1 METKEANIY
10 KKLYQA
16 NVTDINEKLFQT
28 TLAPGFDDN
37 EISMLTMQDLD
48 TLARKALIDEIRMYF
63 IMQEPEFRD
72 EICKWVT
79 DAPRDEWV
87 PRLVFLKLR
96 NHRHGYWA
104 DNWSDLYD
112 KIKRNK
118 PQPGRSEEDVARSIR
133 TEAESVKNDP
143 FYNRVASKEPRKAAK
158 MVESHTNIFRRIP
171 RRLWPAHPPEL

>member
-1 METKEANIY
+1 MET
-10 KKLYQA
+10 
-16 NVTDINEKLFQT
+16 NVTCIEGRLFLT
-28 TLAPGFDDN
+28 TLAPGFNDN

-48 TLARKALIDEIRMYF
+48 ALARKALRDELGAYF
-63 IMQEPEFRD
+63 IMQDPEFRD
-72 EICKWVT
+72 EIYKWVA

-118 PQPGRSEEDVARSIR
+118 PQPGRSEEDAARNIR

-158 MVESHTNIFRRIP
+158 MVESHTNIFRRIL
-171 RRLWPAHPPEL
+171 RRLWPTYPPEL